1 MIKDL
6 TEGKVSTRIL
16 AFALPMLFGNIFH
29 QLYNIVDSII
39 VGKFLGDHALAAV
52 GASFPIIFLLIS
64 IGFGVTMGGNISISH
79 FFGAGQHDNVRKTVD
94 TMNIFIL
101 VVSVT
106 FAIIGIIFSE
116 GIFRLIRL
124 PEDIIPHASEYLV
137 IYMAGL
143 PFFFGFFNISALL
156 RGVGNSKT
164 PFFLLVFATVLN
176 ILLDL
181 YFVVVLK
188 MGIGSVALATLIS
201 QSLAYFLALYV
212 LRNNELLKLRIRG
225 IKFDRAIFMKSVR
238 IGLPS
243 GIQHIL
249 FSLGMMVIFAIVN
262 QFGLPIIA
270 AYSGALRLDG
280 LAVLPAISLSA
291 ALSTFVGQNMG
302 AAKVSRIR
310 EGLYIT
316 LGLSIAI
323 SLSIMV
329 LFYFLGTDLMMMF
342 TRDIEVAAY
351 GNDYL
356 VIVSS
361 FYVALSVFFIVNA
374 VMKGAGDVI
383 ITLYITVI
391 SLWVIRIP
399 FAYFLA
405 PHWGETAVW
414 WSAPVGWTVGM
425 ILSFFYYR
433 TGRWHSRFKLL

>member
-16 AFALPMLFGNIFH
+16 GFALPMLLGNIFH
-29 QLYNIVDSII
+29 QMYNIVDSII

-52 GASFPIIFLLIS
+52 GASFPIIFLLIAV
-64 IGFGVTMGGNISISH
+64 GFGVTMGGNITISH
-79 FFGAGQHDNVRKTVD
+79 FFGAGQNDNVRKTVD

-101 VVSVT
+101 VVSVV

-116 GIFRLIRL
+116 SIFRLIRL
-124 PEDIIPHASEYLV
+124 PEDIIPYASEYLV
-137 IYMAGL
+137 IYMMGL
-143 PFFFGFFNISALL
+143 PFFFGFFNISAVL

-201 QSLAYFLALYV
+201 QGLAFFLAVFV
-212 LRNNELLKLRIRG
+212 LRNNELLKMKIRG
-225 IKFDRAIFMKSVR
+225 IKFDWAIFMKSVR

-243 GIQHIL
+243 GVQHIL
-249 FSLGMMVIFAIVN
+249 FSLGMMVVFAIVN
-262 QFGLPIIA
+262 QFGIQIIA

-302 AAKVSRIR
+302 AAKISRIR

-316 LGLSIAI
+316 LGLSVAI
-323 SLSIMV
+323 SISIMV
-329 LFYFLGTDLMMMF
+329 LFYFFGTELMLMF
-342 TRDIEVAAY
+342 TDDRAVAAY

-356 VIVSS
+356 MITSS
-361 FYVALSVFFIVNA
+361 FYFALSVFFIFNA

-383 ITLYITVI
+383 IPLYITVI

-405 PHWGETAVW
+405 PHWGVTAVW
-414 WSAPVGWTVGM
+414 WSAPAGWVIGM
-425 ILSFFYYR
+425 ILSYFYYR
-433 TGRWHSRFKLL
+433 TGRWHSRFRLI